1 MLIKFKVQRKLPI
14 SLVRHIC
21 LRVDEEFS
29 KVLFQQKST
38 TENSHNLHDGT
49 TKFKVMFNDSYN
61 AIGDDG
67 NMDLYAYS
75 ILGFTQKCLKLQ
87 MLFYPF

>member
-14 SLVRHIC
+14 SFVRHIC

-29 KVLFQQKST
+29 DVLFQQKST
-38 TENSHNLHDGT
+38 AENSHYLHDWT
-49 TKFKVMFNDSYN
+49 TKFEIMFNDSYN
-61 AIGDDG
+61 AIGDDS

-75 ILGFTQKCLKLQ
+75 ILGFTPKCLNLS
-87 MLFYPF
+87 FASE